1 MRRLAALAMI
11 VTACGGSPA
20 AETTVAPTTPAV
32 STTAGETTTTV
43 PGATTTTAAV
53 TPTTARVLPE
63 GDPAPG
69 FTVELGEGGTFTLSE
84 HARPVYLL
92 FWAEW

>member
-1 MRRLAALAMI
+1 MRRLAALALI

-20 AETTVAPTTPAV
+20 AETTVAPTTAALP
-32 STTAGETTTTV
+32 TTVGATTTSA
-43 PGATTTTAAV
+43 PGATTTTGAV
-53 TPTTARVLPE
+53 TPTTARVLPD